1 MPVLH
6 IEHAITDL
14 NTWKSAFDSF
24 AAARTAAGV
33 HAHRISQ
40 PEDDDSYIIVDLD
53 FADVRAAEGFLDYL
67 RASIWSS
74 RDASPA
80 LAGEPQARIL
90 TEVEN
95 AIAVH
100 VNH

>member
-14 NTWKSAFDSF
+14 ATWKAAFDRF
-24 AAARTAAGV
+24 AEARASAGV
-33 HAHRISQ
+33 HAHRIAR
-40 PEDDDSYIIVDLD
+40 PVDDDAYIVVELD
-53 FADVRAAEGFLDYL
+53 FAEVAAAEGFLSFL
-67 RASIWSS
+67 RANVWSS
-74 RDASPA
+74 RDASPG

-95 AIAVH
+95 VTTT
-100 VNH
+100 